1 MADPVR
7 SPQGRQA
14 RRRESAENGR
24 VPLLHDLPRL
34 ALLSVLGLLMLA
46 PYIWMLSASLKP
58 TDEIFRANLAL
69 IPERWAAIENYG
81 RVFAQ
86 VPVARYLLNGV
97 IVCGGILFFQLL
109 FAIPAG
115 YALAKLRFAG
125 KEWVFGAVM
134 FGLLVPPHVQAL
146 PLYVGLSVIG
156 MLDTYA
162 ALIVPSTISVF
173 AIFLFR
179 QFFRSLPDDLIHAA
193 RLDGMSEG
201 AIVWRVALPNAWPA
215 ATAFAIFS
223 VVAHWND
230 LFWPLIAVT
239 GQAHATPALGV
250 LHFRTDEAGD
260 DFAALMAAS
269 AIMTAPLILA
279 FLFAQRRF
287 VEGIATT
294 GLKG

>member
-1 MADPVR
+1 MGEHR
-7 SPQGRQA
+7 TFLR
-14 RRRESAENGR
+14 
-24 VPLLHDLPRL
+24 DLPRL
-34 ALLSVLGLLMLA
+34 ALLTVLGLLVLA

-69 IPERWAAIENYG
+69 IPERWAAWDNYS
-81 RVFAQ
+81 RVFDQ
-86 VPVARYLLNGV
+86 VPVLRYLMNGV

-115 YALAKLRFAG
+115 YALAKLRFTG
-125 KEWVFGAVM
+125 REWVFGAVM
-134 FGLLVPPHVQAL
+134 LGLLVPPHVQAL
-146 PLYVGLSVIG
+146 PLYVGLSSLG

-230 LFWPLIAVT
+230 LFWPLIAVQ
-239 GQAHATPALGV
+239 GHAHATPALGV
-250 LHFRTDEAGD
+250 LYFRTDEAGD

-279 FLFAQRRF
+279 FLLAQRRF